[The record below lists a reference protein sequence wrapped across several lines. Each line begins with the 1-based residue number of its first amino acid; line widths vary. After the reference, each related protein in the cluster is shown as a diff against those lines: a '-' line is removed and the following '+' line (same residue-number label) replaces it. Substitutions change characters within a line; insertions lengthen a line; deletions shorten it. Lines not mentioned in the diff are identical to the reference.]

1 MIEFVLTLIHDDED
15 ADTIDELEM
24 IVDKEF
30 DRFAEGLMQDHNNLW
45 CANVDDYINREEGY
59 DDLEEELD

>member
-15 ADTIDELEM
+15 DATIQELEK
-24 IVDKEF
+24 IIDKEF
-30 DRFAEGLMQDHNNLW
+30 DNFAEGLMQDHTNHW

-59 DDLEEELD
+59 DGEED